1 MFFRYS
7 LLSLMALFAVSCQNS
22 NSNSA
27 ETASAAK
34 INADGSTSALVSLQD
49 MDKDVYCF
57 MQYNHSVEQS
67 KNIPNDDTSAA
78 DLKQAMKVVQTS
90 VILNK
95 YPIAKNDLNNIYGA
109 NTSKIVEGNE
119 LAIMADDEFQIVK
132 DKMIV
137 AGGIKSEQTCESMK
151 NTYITAEVNDV
162 ISIGLAGKRK
172 GLNFKFGVKPG
183 SKSCGWGSCANNAGQ
198 IALPR

>member
-34 INADGSTSALVSLQD
+34 INSDGSTSALVSLQD
-49 MDKDVYCF
+49 LDKDVYCF
-57 MQYNHSVEQS
+57 MQYNHPVEQS

-78 DLKQAMKVVQTS
+78 DLKQAMKIVQTS

-95 YPIAKNDLNNIYGA
+95 YPIVKNDLNNIYGA

-119 LAIMADDEFQIVK
+119 LAIMADDEFQSVK

-151 NTYITAEVNDV
+151 KTYINAEVNDV

-172 GLNFKFGVKPG
+172 GINFRFNVTPG
-183 SKSCGWGSCANNAGQ
+183 SKGCGWGSCANNAGQ
-198 IALPR
+198 TLPR